1 MVGGSCYLA
10 AQQRV
15 DWATARQVGGEEDNW
30 LPQQVLIVQF
40 CTDNGGYLAE
50 ISSSE
55 EENSLNNFLTTAGL
69 QDHWIGLN
77 DIDNEGE
84 KLSVLE

>member
-1 MVGGSCYLA
+1 MIIS
-10 AQQRV
+10 
-15 DWATARQVGGEEDNW
+15 TN
-30 LPQQVLIVQF
+30 LIFQF
-40 CTDNGGYLAE
+40 CIDNGGYLAE

-69 QDHWIGLN
+69 QEDHWIGLN